1 MHIPPK
7 LNILDVNESYKMSKS
22 RLIVMGYNATLTTSA
37 PAQPHQHRQFD
48 QIRTLT
54 QISAE
59 VKNFIN
65 TIISQ
70 PGTEVLV
77 VSGSERYK
85 LERIFEG
92 VNVWLA
98 AENGVFLKPPFKEW
112 EMVVENINLEWM
124 ESVQLVFD
132 YFCERTPRSY
142 VDTRETS
149 LVWNC
154 KYADIDF
161 GRNQMR
167 DMLQHLWTG
176 PISNA
181 QVEILRGAKS
191 VEARPLGVTK
201 GGAVQRIME
210 VIAQSKPQLKPDFV
224 FCAGHFMHRD
234 EDIFSYFH
242 NESENGKDGKG
253 SVSVSVSADSAEGNQ
268 DKDPSQVLS
277 LAHIFGLPR
286 MPQVITCTV
295 GRKHSLAKNH
305 LKSSEE
311 ITKLLQSWAITKT

>member
-1 MHIPPK
+1 
-7 LNILDVNESYKMSKS
+7 
-22 RLIVMGYNATLTTSA
+22 MGYNATLTTSA
-37 PAQPHQHRQFD
+37 PAQSNHHRQFD

-54 QISAE
+54 QISEE
-59 VKNFIN
+59 VKTLLNDIA
-65 TIISQ
+65 SQ
-70 PGTEVLV
+70 PDTEVLV
-77 VSGSERYK
+77 VSGSERFK
-85 LERIFEG
+85 LERIFDG
-92 VNVWLA
+92 INVWLA
-98 AENGVFLKPPFKEW
+98 AENGVFLKPPFKGW
-112 EMVVENINLEWM
+112 ELVVENINLEWM
-124 ESVQLVFD
+124 ESVQVVFD

-210 VIAQSKPQLKPDFV
+210 VIAQATDLKPEFI

-234 EDIFSYFH
+234 EDIFAYFDKPT
-242 NESENGKDGKG
+242 EGIEGKNAKEEIPNSPRYTQGMNIHEDNTRVTDNLTLFDIFG
-253 SVSVSVSADSAEGNQ
+253 SP
-268 DKDPSQVLS
+268 K
-277 LAHIFGLPR
+277 HIF
-286 MPQVITCTV
+286 TCTV
-295 GRKHSLAKNH
+295 GRKHSLAKKH
-305 LKSSEE
+305 LKSSAE
-311 ITKLLQSWAITKT
+311 IAILLKTFV

>member
-1 MHIPPK
+1 
-7 LNILDVNESYKMSKS
+7 
-22 RLIVMGYNATLTTSA
+22 
-37 PAQPHQHRQFD
+37 
-48 QIRTLT
+48 
-54 QISAE
+54 
-59 VKNFIN
+59 
-65 TIISQ
+65 
-70 PGTEVLV
+70 
-77 VSGSERYK
+77 
-85 LERIFEG
+85 
-92 VNVWLA
+92 
-98 AENGVFLKPPFKEW
+98 
-112 EMVVENINLEWM
+112 
-124 ESVQLVFD
+124 
-132 YFCERTPRSY
+132 
-142 VDTRETS
+142 
-149 LVWNC
+149 
-154 KYADIDF
+154 
-161 GRNQMR
+161 MR

-277 LAHIFGLPR
+277 LAHIFGPGHHLHRRQEALPR
-286 MPQVITCTV
+286 QKPPQVQR
-295 GRKHSLAKNH
+295 GNHKAAAKLGNN
-305 LKSSEE
+305 
-311 ITKLLQSWAITKT
+311 